1 MAKSK
6 SGAKRR
12 ENNDEPQEK
21 KKRKEV
27 LYARTNMVWG
37 RKPIVSPSLEEF
49 DWSAYEDGWN
59 GSGLSTNKRIN
70 ATNGDKVYC
79 HENYAND
86 LYNKMSG
93 IAVTG
98 NKELSKNSLV
108 AISDIRLLD
117 DDTIMLTV
125 NDGANNVIVDLNKE
139 DKFFNQLTFTEGNET
154 KAMTKSTFIKA
165 ISVPQFKDTLL
176 SMNLNA
182 KIGNSIEKASI
193 WDGYIE
199 NLTNELKSQI
209 TTNSKAYYATILST
223 NNGGFVVEIMDTIK
237 AFMPGSMAAAN
248 RITDFESMVGTRFE
262 VMVES
267 WDPNI
272 GFVVSRKKFIRTM
285 LPYKLQQ
292 LKEKLKQNKDTV
304 FTGHVT
310 GHTEFG
316 IFVELD
322 EFITGMLHK
331 TLVRDETREQ
341 MKQNSIVPGSEIQV
355 YVHKVEG
362 NRVILSDVPSEER
375 DAVIARREAEEN

>member
-6 SGAKRR
+6 NNAKRR
-12 ENNDEPQEK
+12 ENDEPQERK
-21 KKRKEV
+21 KKKEV

-37 RKPIVSPSLEEF
+37 REPVVSPPLDEF
-49 DWSAYEDGWN
+49 DWSAFEDGWN
-59 GSGLSTNKRIN
+59 GRGLSHNKRIKVKN
-70 ATNGDKVYC
+70 SDKVYC
-79 HENYAND
+79 HENYAED
-86 LYNKMSG
+86 LYNKMNG
-93 IAVTG
+93 ITVSG
-98 NKELSKNSLV
+98 NKELAKNTIVS
-108 AISDIRLLD
+108 ISDIRLID
-117 DDTIMLTV
+117 NDTIMITV

-139 DKFFNQLTFTEGNET
+139 DKFFNQLTYVEGEET
-154 KAMTKSTFIKA
+154 KTMTKETFVNA
-165 ISVPQFKDTLL
+165 ISMPKFKNDLL
-176 SMNLNA
+176 SMKLNA
-182 KIGNSIEKASI
+182 KIGNSTDKASI

-199 NLTNELKSQI
+199 NLNNELKSQI
-209 TTNSKAYYATILST
+209 TQNTKAYFATILST

-248 RITDFESMVGTRFE
+248 RVTDFESMVGKRFE

-272 GFVVSRKKFIRTM
+272 GFVVSRKKFIRTV
-285 LPYKLQQ
+285 LPSKLQE
-292 LKEKLKQNKDTV
+292 LKNKLAENKDIV

-310 GHTEFG
+310 GTTEFG

-331 TLVRDETREQ
+331 TLVRDETREAMRKGQ
-341 MKQNSIVPGSEIQV
+341 IKPGTEVNV

-362 NRVILSDVPSEER
+362 NRVILSDVPSSER